1 MQRKI
6 QFFIEMCG
14 GVSYDRCEKVG
25 FFIIIYFNF
34 TNSYSASFFTLS
46 DYWWILDFG
55 VKFLKS
61 KLLGV
66 KMCFKGIEVLGLLD
80 ESGLNSLIRD
90 DDVRLD
96 YTDVFEGQQNCFV
109 YF

>member
-1 MQRKI
+1 
-6 QFFIEMCG
+6 
-14 GVSYDRCEKVG
+14 
-25 FFIIIYFNF
+25 
-34 TNSYSASFFTLS
+34 
-46 DYWWILDFG
+46 
-55 VKFLKS
+55 
-61 KLLGV
+61 
-66 KMCFKGIEVLGLLD
+66 MCFKGIEVLGLLD